1 MTPKNPYDSQ
11 NFLMTPKKPLWL
23 PKFRPQCLKEHVE
36 YGNANITKL
45 GEKTVRNKS
54 VVAFSGIFTPIA
66 AEKNILSRAYVREN
80 PLFVSYDLYGY
91 LFNIFVLRKPIQ
103 LS

>member
-1 MTPKNPYDSQ
+1 MWSTETQ
-11 NFLMTPKKPLWL
+11 I
-23 PKFRPQCLKEHVE
+23 
-36 YGNANITKL
+36 NILTEL
-45 GEKTVRNKS
+45 GEKADSVRNKS

-66 AEKNILSRAYVREN
+66 ARKNILSRAYVREK
-80 PLFVSYDLYGY
+80 PLFLSYVLYEY

>member
-1 MTPKNPYDSQ
+1 MFNPDDASEKGSEGTCGVRKRKY
-11 NFLMTPKKPLWL
+11 T
-23 PKFRPQCLKEHVE
+23 
-36 YGNANITKL
+36 TKL
-45 GEKTVRNKS
+45 GEKAVRNKS

-66 AEKNILSRAYVREN
+66 AEKNILSIAYVREN
-80 PLFVSYDLYGY
+80 PLFLSYVLYEY

>member
-1 MTPKNPYDSQ
+1 MFNH
-11 NFLMTPKKPLWL
+11 N
-23 PKFRPQCLKEHVE
+23 
-36 YGNANITKL
+36 NASEKGFEGTCGVRKRKYITKL
-45 GEKTVRNKS
+45 GEKAVRNKS

-80 PLFVSYDLYGY
+80 PLFLSYVLYEY